1 MSESTHGSEDG
12 RTPAPFEVDE
22 LLGAMYSELRNT
34 ARRRLARQPP
44 GQTLTATALVHEIWL
59 RMQGAG
65 STQWKSRAEF
75 FAAAG
80 TLMRNILVDRARE
93 KATLKRGGDRQRE
106 SITPRSLTA
115 PLPSDDLQAV
125 HEALEKLEKE
135 DPRSAQLVMLR
146 SFSGM
151 TIEEAAEALG
161 IAPRTARSDW
171 TFARVWLHDMLS
183 RGDEESEKPKPSSGR
198 DPE

>member
-1 MSESTHGSEDG
+1 MSKRKDPPT
-12 RTPAPFEVDE
+12 TPPAEIDADE
-22 LLGAMYSELRNT
+22 LLAAMYAELRNT

-44 GQTLTATALVHEIWL
+44 GHTLTATALVHEVWL
-59 RMQGAG
+59 RMNGSG
-65 STQWKSRAEF
+65 STRWKSRTEF

-93 KATLKRGGDRQRE
+93 KATLKRGGDRQRA
-106 SITPRSLTA
+106 SVTPRALAA

-125 HEALEKLEKE
+125 HEALEMLERE

-171 TFARVWLHDMLS
+171 TFARVWLHEWLS
-183 RGDEESEKPKPSSGR
+183 RDEETENRQPTSDR

>member
-1 MSESTHGSEDG
+1 MVADDHRPKPPTDID
-12 RTPAPFEVDE
+12 ADD
-22 LLGAMYSELRNT
+22 LLAAMYAELRNT

-44 GQTLTATALVHEIWL
+44 GHTLTATALVHEVWL
-59 RMQGAG
+59 RMQGSG
-65 STQWKSRAEF
+65 NTRWKNRADF

-93 KATLKRGGDRQRE
+93 KATLKRGGDRERE
-106 SITPRSLTA
+106 SITPHALTA
-115 PLPSDDLQAV
+115 PQPSDDLEAV
-125 HEALEKLEKE
+125 HEALELLERE

-151 TIEEAAEALG
+151 TIDEAAEALG

-171 TFARVWLHDMLS
+171 TFARAWLHSHLS
-183 RGDEESEKPKPSSGR
+183 RDEEPEIPKPGSDA

>member
-1 MSESTHGSEDG
+1 MADRPEE
-12 RTPAPFEVDE
+12 PAPPDIRTDE
-22 LLGAMYSELRNT
+22 LLGAVYAELREV
-34 ARRRLARQPP
+34 ARLRLAGQPA
-44 GQTLTATALVHEIWL
+44 GQTLTATALVHEVWL
-59 RMQGAG
+59 RMKG
-65 STQWKSRAEF
+65 SGSMRWHSRGEF